1 MKNSQTLVEKAYQQI
16 KLMLL
21 NDELVAGQKLRY
33 QDIAKRLDM
42 SQTPVNLALVR
53 LENEELVHWEANK
66 GYSVPELDLEEAREL
81 YELRVLLEGFLVAQ
95 AALRV
100 TDDNLAE
107 LRLLLDGHRSVR
119 GEVYCRERL
128 WCDARIH
135 MAIARFSGHKN
146 GVSYLHQLFDRIY
159 LRYRPERL
167 SIERL
172 TEAEQQHEDL
182 FKALTAHDVE
192 QAKEV
197 MTHHIS
203 MGQQRMLRGIRT
215 QVEERSR
222 VQLWG

>member
-1 MKNSQTLVEKAYQQI
+1 MKNSQTLVEIACKQI

-33 QDIAKRLDM
+33 QDIAKKLDM

-53 LENEELVHWEANK
+53 LENEGLVRWEANK

-81 YELRVLLEGFLVAQ
+81 YELRVLLEEFLVGK
-95 AALRV
+95 AAERI
-100 TDDNLAE
+100 TDSELAE
-107 LRLLLDGHRSVR
+107 LRKLLDVHRSVR

-135 MAIARFSGHKN
+135 LAIAQYSGHSN
-146 GVSYLHQLFDRIY
+146 GAAYLHQLFDRIY

-172 TEAEQQHEDL
+172 TEAEQQHEKL
-182 FKALTAHDVE
+182 FKALAAHDVQGARE
-192 QAKEV
+192 S
-197 MTHHIS
+197 MRHHITV
-203 MGQQRMLRGIRT
+203 GQDRMLLGI
-215 QVEERSR
+215 QDKVEERR
-222 VQLWG
+222 NVKLWE

>member
-33 QDIAKRLDM
+33 QDIAKRLEM

-53 LENEELVHWEANK
+53 LENEGLVHWEANK

-81 YELRVLLEGFLVAQ
+81 YELRVLLEGFLVAK
-95 AALRV
+95 AAENI
-100 TDDNLAE
+100 TDEQLKE

-135 MAIARFSGHKN
+135 LAIARYSGHKN
-146 GVSYLHQLFDRIY
+146 GSIYLHQLFDRIY

-172 TEAEQQHEDL
+172 TEAEQQHEKL
-182 FKALTAHDVE
+182 FKALQTHDV
-192 QAKEV
+192 QGAKEI
-197 MTHHIS
+197 MTHHIM
-203 MGQQRMLRGIRT
+203 MGQQRMLKGIRT

-222 VQLWG
+222 IQLWG

>member
-1 MKNSQTLVEKAYQQI
+1 MKHSQTLVEKAYQQI

-53 LENEELVHWEANK
+53 LENEGLVHWEANK

-81 YELRVLLEGFLVAQ
+81 YELRVLLEGFIVGK
-95 AALRV
+95 AALNI
-100 TDDNLAE
+100 TDEGLVE
-107 LRLLLDGHRSVR
+107 LRHLLDEHRLVR

-135 MAIARFSGHKN
+135 LAIAKYSGHKN
-146 GVSYLHQLFDRIY
+146 GFSYLHQLFDRIY

-172 TEAEQQHEDL
+172 TEAEKQHEDL
-182 FKALTAHDVE
+182 YRALAAHNAQE
-192 QAKEV
+192 AEEI
-197 MTHHIS
+197 MTHHIKV
-203 MGQQRMLRGIRT
+203 GQNRMLKGIKT
-215 QVEERSR
+215 KVEARSKIK
-222 VQLWG
+222 LWG

>member
-53 LENEELVHWEANK
+53 LENEGLVHWEANK
-66 GYSVPELDLEEAREL
+66 GYSVPELDMEEAREL
-81 YELRVLLEGFLVAQ
+81 YELRILLEGFLVGKAAQ
-95 AALRV
+95 NI
-100 TDDNLAE
+100 TDDNLSE
-107 LRLLLDGHRSVR
+107 LRLLLDGHRAVR

-135 MAIARFSGHKN
+135 MAIARYSGHKN
-146 GVSYLHQLFDRIY
+146 GATYLHQLFDRIY

-172 TEAEQQHEDL
+172 AEAEQQHENL
-182 FKALTAHDVE
+182 FKALASHNAQE
-192 QAKEV
+192 AQEIMA
-197 MTHHIS
+197 HHIA
-203 MGQQRMLRGIRT
+203 MGQQRMLRGIQTR
-215 QVEERSR
+215 VEERSR